1 MLEACYCQASTQK
14 DTPDALFSLLSE
26 KTVGIRGL
34 LMSGDLLCLF
44 SIEEEVLLIVVLIIF
59 VLAGGALAVLAYEN
73 FTVLTIEIHLRLFGW
88 HAPALQLGVLLL
100 LACLLGALPL
110 YIVTVLSA
118 LRDRRQL
125 AKLRRRVT
133 ELEQTQ
139 SGQTPAQYALPLIV
153 PMPGIQAHQ
162 PRKPPYTAR

>member
-1 MLEACYCQASTQK
+1 MVLSSFYPK
-14 DTPDALFSLLSE
+14 DTPDALFLLLSE
-26 KTVGIRGL
+26 KTAGMRGL
-34 LMSGDLLCLF
+34 LMSGNLLCLF

-73 FTVLTIEIHLRLFGW
+73 FTVLTIEVHLRVLGW
-88 HAPALQLGVLLL
+88 HAPALPLGVLLL

-110 YIVTVLSA
+110 YMVTVLAA

-125 AKLRRRVT
+125 AKLRRRIT
-133 ELEQTQ
+133 ELEQ
-139 SGQTPAQYALPLIV
+139 GQNGQAPAQYALPLIV

-162 PRKPPYTAR
+162 PRKPPFTAL